1 MKLNLQ
7 EEDTSEELK
16 RYPFSNSIEDYPEG
30 IVLPIDKPYRWTS
43 ADVIR
48 KVKYA
53 ACRHFGKKNL
63 KVGHAGTLDPLAT
76 GILLVCIGPA
86 TRRAEELQRSRKQYL
101 AGVSFGA
108 TTPSYDL
115 EKDIDAEY
123 PLDGVSRAALE
134 AVLPSF
140 VGEQEQVA
148 PLFSAKSVDGVR
160 AYEMARRRLREG
172 LPLED
177 TDIIQANRITIYSLK
192 LEQWLDSAP
201 EQTVLDDGKGRI
213 RVADIS
219 GRRLPTAM
227 LRVDCS
233 KGTYIRALARDLG
246 EALGSGAF
254 LSSLRRTGNGGFTI
268 EEALTLD
275 EVMELFNQDGRN

>member
-1 MKLNLQ
+1 MQ
-7 EEDTSEELK
+7 EVDISEELK
-16 RYPFSNSIEDYPEG
+16 RSPFSNNIEDYPEG
-30 IVLPIDKPYRWTS
+30 IILPIDKPYRWTS
-43 ADVIR
+43 ADVLR

-86 TRRAEELQRSRKQYL
+86 TRKAEELQRSRKQYL

-115 EKDIDAEY
+115 EKDIDVQY
-123 PLDGVSRAALE
+123 PLDGVSREALE
-134 AVLPSF
+134 ALLPSF
-140 VGEQEQVA
+140 VGEQDQVA

-201 EQTVLDDGKGRI
+201 EQQVLDDGKGRI

-219 GRRLPTAM
+219 GRKLPTAM

>member
-1 MKLNLQ
+1 MRQ
-7 EEDTSEELK
+7 EDISEELK
-16 RYPFSNSIEDYPEG
+16 RSPFSNSIEDYPEG
-30 IVLPIDKPYRWTS
+30 IILPIDKPYRWTS
-43 ADVIR
+43 ADVLR

-86 TRRAEELQRSRKQYL
+86 TRKAEELQRSRKQYL

-115 EKDIDAEY
+115 EKDIDAQY
-123 PLDGVSRAALE
+123 PLDGVSREALE

-140 VGEQEQVA
+140 EGEQEQVA

-160 AYEMARRRLREG
+160 AYELARRRLREG

-177 TDIIQANRITIYSLK
+177 TDIIQANRINIYSLK